1 MSHPAKKPIFR
12 SLPFHI
18 WTLFGE
24 QIAIIFLCEIE
35 INTYSYDFLFSVN
48 FSEPLSMLQRISEDL
63 EYADILSKA
72 ANCTDHCEQLA
83 YVAAFTVSAF
93 R

>member
-1 MSHPAKKPIFR
+1 MISRKNA
-12 SLPFHI
+12 L
-18 WTLFGE
+18 
-24 QIAIIFLCEIE
+24 IILV
-35 INTYSYDFLFSVN
+35 YLQLWFLFSVN